1 MKLEILNEFERS
13 ESNAR
18 DLLRENIFAKK
29 IAYESV
35 KRKIYFKIYEKIII
49 ISN

>member
-35 KRKIYFKIYEKIII
+35 KRKIYENMKKIII